1 MALTITLA
9 GKRVRLLPEHALF
22 RKGTLV
28 VADVDG
34 ASAGDLARLGGLIKR
49 TRAHRLVVLGDG
61 RLPADWRARYPKLH
75 VDELE
80 EPFAF
85 VPDGYTLAGH
95 VRPGIAVRGRA
106 GQSVLLPCF
115 CFGPRAGILP
125 AFSPAAETAEI
136 HPAAE
141 DRVFAIAG
149 GEVLPCES
157 LK

>member
-9 GKRVRLLPEHALF
+9 GKRVLLLPEHALF

-28 VADVDG
+28 VADLED
-34 ASAGDLARLGGLIKR
+34 ASAGDLARLGGLVKL
-49 TRAHRLVVLGDG
+49 TRARRLVVLGDG
-61 RLPADWRARYPKLH
+61 RLPPEWRARYPKLG
-75 VDELE
+75 VEEADAAFALE
-80 EPFAF
+80 
-85 VPDGYTLAGH
+85 GYKLAGG

-125 AFSPAAETAEI
+125 AFTPSAEIAEI

-141 DRVFAIAG
+141 DRVYAIAG
-149 GEVLPCES
+149 GEVLPCER
-157 LK
+157 LR